1 MNGNNTWIKLPRNF
15 QNWRWYKESN
25 MVHLYLYLVMNAN
38 LLSENYFDINIK
50 RGEIMI
56 SLSRL
61 STDTNLSIKTLR
73 TCLDRLKRT
82 HEIEYRNLNH
92 GRIIIIVNYDMFQ
105 PIGIDETAPDWVKLY
120 RKIEQW
126 RWYTHPKM
134 VHLLIHFLIKAKA
147 ILSGNDFTFQ
157 LETSYNLLSKETGI
171 SVQSVRTCIKKMQS
185 SGVIEF
191 LPSPTNLFSTIRV
204 CNYENYQ
211 VTNKVR
217 GVIDNHSYGNKGT
230 IPGELDVDFE
240 NSKKSTN
247 LNISTS
253 HCPPTSYESTK
264 TSKGTTRA
272 REGHDKGT
280 IPGELDV
287 DFENSKKSTNLNI
300 STSHCPPTSYES
312 TKTSKGTTR
321 AREGHDKGTTRA
333 RQGHDKGT
341 TRATLKE
348 YNNIR
353 NKEIK
358 NINYDD
364 AREGVVFVEAE
375 EVKDEQKENLQKK
388 AGKETYKEK
397 LLEDGVWMTAMGK
410 KFHLDQGEI
419 KRLLDD
425 FDLELICRGNNEDKG
440 FKDYKCHF
448 FDWLKLRSNTLRT
461 ISSSTQAK
469 GERWEG
475 EMFVPKSS
483 EGGIYNGPF

>member
-126 RWYTHPKM
+126 CWYTHPKM

-253 HCPPTSYESTK
+253 HCPPTSYE
-264 TSKGTTRA
+264 
-272 REGHDKGT
+272 
-280 IPGELDV
+280 
-287 DFENSKKSTNLNI
+287 N
-300 STSHCPPTSYES
+300 

-475 EMFVPKSS
+475 EKFVPKSS
-483 EGGIYNGPF
+483 EGGIYDGPF

>member
-217 GVIDNHSYGNKGT
+217 GVIDNHSYDNKGT

-253 HCPPTSYESTK
+253 HCPPTPYESTK

-280 IPGELDV
+280 RG
-287 DFENSKKSTNLNI
+287 
-300 STSHCPPTSYES
+300 
-312 TKTSKGTTR
+312 
-321 AREGHDKGTTRA
+321 ARE
-333 RQGHDKGT
+333 GHDKGT

-475 EMFVPKSS
+475 EKFVPKSS

>member
-1 MNGNNTWIKLPRNF
+1 
-15 QNWRWYKESN
+15 
-25 MVHLYLYLVMNAN
+25 MNAN

-191 LPSPTNLFSTIRV
+191 LPSSTNLFSTIRV

-211 VTNKVR
+211 VTNKIR
-217 GVIDNHSYGNKGT
+217 GITDNRCYGDKGT
-230 IPGELDVDFE
+230 ISGELDVDFE
-240 NSKKSTN
+240 NIKKSTN
-247 LNISTS
+247 PNTIASRYPS
-253 HCPPTSYESTK
+253 TSYEAAK
-264 TSKGTTRA
+264 TSKGTRGA
-272 REGHDKGT
+272 QEGHKR
-280 IPGELDV
+280 
-287 DFENSKKSTNLNI
+287 
-300 STSHCPPTSYES
+300 
-312 TKTSKGTTR
+312 GTTR
-321 AREGHDKGTTRA
+321 AQEGHDKGTTRA
-333 RQGHDKGT
+333 T
-341 TRATLKE
+341 IKE
-348 YNNIR
+348 YKNKR

-375 EVKDEQKENLQKK
+375 EVKEEQKENLQKK
-388 AGKETYKEK
+388 VCKETYKET
-397 LLEDGVWMTAMGK
+397 LLEDEVWMTAMGK
-410 KFHLDQGEI
+410 KFHLDKGDI

-448 FDWLKLRSNTLRT
+448 YDWLKLRGNTQRT
-461 ISSSTQAK
+461 LSSSTQAK

-475 EMFVPKSS
+475 EKFVPKSS

>member
-171 SVQSVRTCIKKMQS
+171 SVQSVRTCIKKMQL

-191 LPSPTNLFSTIRV
+191 LSSPTNLFSTIRV

-253 HCPPTSYESTK
+253 HCPPTSYESAK

-272 REGHDKGT
+272 RQGH
-280 IPGELDV
+280 E
-287 DFENSKKSTNLNI
+287 
-300 STSHCPPTSYES
+300 
-312 TKTSKGTTR
+312 R
-321 AREGHDKGTTRA
+321 GTTRA

-388 AGKETYKEK
+388 AGQETYKEI

-448 FDWLKLRSNTLRT
+448 YDWLKLRGNTQRT
-461 ISSSTQAK
+461 LSSSTQAK

-475 EMFVPKSS
+475 EKFVPKSS

>member
-280 IPGELDV
+280 
-287 DFENSKKSTNLNI
+287 
-300 STSHCPPTSYES
+300 
-312 TKTSKGTTR
+312 
-321 AREGHDKGTTRA
+321 TRA

-364 AREGVVFVEAE
+364 AREGVVFVEAK

-425 FDLELICRGNNEDKG
+425 FELELICRGNNEDKG

-475 EMFVPKSS
+475 EKFVPKSS
-483 EGGIYNGPF
+483 EGGIYDGPF

>member
-126 RWYTHPKM
+126 CWYTHPKM

-217 GVIDNHSYGNKGT
+217 GVIDNHSYGN
-230 IPGELDVDFE
+230 
-240 NSKKSTN
+240 
-247 LNISTS
+247 
-253 HCPPTSYESTK
+253 
-264 TSKGTTRA
+264 
-272 REGHDKGT
+272 KGT

-475 EMFVPKSS
+475 EKFVPKSS
-483 EGGIYNGPF
+483 EGGIYDGPF

>member
-253 HCPPTSYESTK
+253 HCPSTSYESIK
-264 TSKGTTRA
+264 
-272 REGHDKGT
+272 
-280 IPGELDV
+280 
-287 DFENSKKSTNLNI
+287 NSR
-300 STSHCPPTSYES
+300 
-312 TKTSKGTTR
+312 GTTR

-364 AREGVVFVEAE
+364 AREEVVFVEAE

-448 FDWLKLRSNTLRT
+448 YDWLKLRSNTLRT

-475 EMFVPKSS
+475 EKFVPKSS

>member
-253 HCPPTSYESTK
+253 HYSSTSYESTK

-280 IPGELDV
+280 RG
-287 DFENSKKSTNLNI
+287 
-300 STSHCPPTSYES
+300 
-312 TKTSKGTTR
+312 
-321 AREGHDKGTTRA
+321 A

-448 FDWLKLRSNTLRT
+448 YDWLKLRGNTQRT
-461 ISSSTQAK
+461 LSSSTQAK

-475 EMFVPKSS
+475 EKFVPKSS

>member
-264 TSKGTTRA
+264 ASKGTTRA
-272 REGHDKGT
+272 RQGH
-280 IPGELDV
+280 E
-287 DFENSKKSTNLNI
+287 
-300 STSHCPPTSYES
+300 
-312 TKTSKGTTR
+312 R
-321 AREGHDKGTTRA
+321 GTTRA

-425 FDLELICRGNNEDKG
+425 FELELICRGNNEDKG

-475 EMFVPKSS
+475 EKFVPKSS
-483 EGGIYNGPF
+483 EGGIYDGPF

>member
-280 IPGELDV
+280 RG
-287 DFENSKKSTNLNI
+287 
-300 STSHCPPTSYES
+300 
-312 TKTSKGTTR
+312 
-321 AREGHDKGTTRA
+321 A

-448 FDWLKLRSNTLRT
+448 FDWLKLRSNNLRT

-475 EMFVPKSS
+475 EKFVPKSS

>member
-105 PIGIDETAPDWVKLY
+105 PIGIDESAPDWVKLY

-230 IPGELDVDFE
+230 ISGELDVDFE

-264 TSKGTTRA
+264 
-272 REGHDKGT
+272 
-280 IPGELDV
+280 
-287 DFENSKKSTNLNI
+287 N
-300 STSHCPPTSYES
+300 
-312 TKTSKGTTR
+312 SKGTTR

-475 EMFVPKSS
+475 EKFVPKSS
-483 EGGIYNGPF
+483 EGGIYDGPF

>member
-272 REGHDKGT
+272 RQGH
-280 IPGELDV
+280 E
-287 DFENSKKSTNLNI
+287 
-300 STSHCPPTSYES
+300 
-312 TKTSKGTTR
+312 R
-321 AREGHDKGTTRA
+321 GTTRA

-425 FDLELICRGNNEDKG
+425 FELELICRGNNEDKG

-475 EMFVPKSS
+475 EKFVPKSS
-483 EGGIYNGPF
+483 EGGIYDGPF

>member
-38 LLSENYFDINIK
+38 LLSENFFDINIK

-280 IPGELDV
+280 
-287 DFENSKKSTNLNI
+287 
-300 STSHCPPTSYES
+300 
-312 TKTSKGTTR
+312 
-321 AREGHDKGTTRA
+321 TRA

-397 LLEDGVWMTAMGK
+397 LLEDGVWMTAMEK

-475 EMFVPKSS
+475 EKFVPKSS

>member
-280 IPGELDV
+280 RG
-287 DFENSKKSTNLNI
+287 
-300 STSHCPPTSYES
+300 
-312 TKTSKGTTR
+312 
-321 AREGHDKGTTRA
+321 A

-364 AREGVVFVEAE
+364 AREGVVFIEAE

-397 LLEDGVWMTAMGK
+397 LLEDGVWMTAMEK

-475 EMFVPKSS
+475 EKFVPKSS

>member
-280 IPGELDV
+280 
-287 DFENSKKSTNLNI
+287 
-300 STSHCPPTSYES
+300 
-312 TKTSKGTTR
+312 
-321 AREGHDKGTTRA
+321 TRA

-388 AGKETYKEK
+388 VGKETYKEK
-397 LLEDGVWMTAMGK
+397 LLEDGVWMTAMEK

-475 EMFVPKSS
+475 EKFVPKSS
-483 EGGIYNGPF
+483 EGDIYNGPF

>member
-61 STDTNLSIKTLR
+61 STDTNISIKTLR

-105 PIGIDETAPDWVKLY
+105 PIGIDESAPDWVKLY

-230 IPGELDVDFE
+230 ISGELDVDFE

-272 REGHDKGT
+272 RQGH
-280 IPGELDV
+280 ER
-287 DFENSKKSTNLNI
+287 
-300 STSHCPPTSYES
+300 
-312 TKTSKGTTR
+312 GTTR
-321 AREGHDKGTTRA
+321 AQ
-333 RQGHDKGT
+333 QGHDKGT

-410 KFHLDQGEI
+410 MFHLDQGEI

-475 EMFVPKSS
+475 EKFVPKSS
-483 EGGIYNGPF
+483 EGGIYDGPF

>member
-280 IPGELDV
+280 RG
-287 DFENSKKSTNLNI
+287 
-300 STSHCPPTSYES
+300 
-312 TKTSKGTTR
+312 
-321 AREGHDKGTTRA
+321 A

-397 LLEDGVWMTAMGK
+397 LLEDGVWMTAMEK

-475 EMFVPKSS
+475 EKFVPKSS

>member
-171 SVQSVRTCIKKMQS
+171 SVQSVRTCIKKMQL

-253 HCPPTSYESTK
+253 HCPPTSYES
-264 TSKGTTRA
+264 A
-272 REGHDKGT
+272 
-280 IPGELDV
+280 
-287 DFENSKKSTNLNI
+287 
-300 STSHCPPTSYES
+300 
-312 TKTSKGTTR
+312 KTSKGTTR

-388 AGKETYKEK
+388 AGKETYKEI

-448 FDWLKLRSNTLRT
+448 YDWLKLRGNTQRT
-461 ISSSTQAK
+461 LSSSTQAK

-475 EMFVPKSS
+475 EKFVPKSS

>member
-272 REGHDKGT
+272 RQGH
-280 IPGELDV
+280 ER
-287 DFENSKKSTNLNI
+287 
-300 STSHCPPTSYES
+300 
-312 TKTSKGTTR
+312 GTTR
-321 AREGHDKGTTRA
+321 ARE
-333 RQGHDKGT
+333 GHDKGT

-425 FDLELICRGNNEDKG
+425 FELELICRGNNKDKG

-475 EMFVPKSS
+475 EKFVPKSS
-483 EGGIYNGPF
+483 EGGIYDGPF

>member
-253 HCPPTSYESTK
+253 HCPPTSYESPK

-272 REGHDKGT
+272 REGHNKGT
-280 IPGELDV
+280 RG
-287 DFENSKKSTNLNI
+287 
-300 STSHCPPTSYES
+300 
-312 TKTSKGTTR
+312 
-321 AREGHDKGTTRA
+321 ARE
-333 RQGHDKGT
+333 GHDKGT

-364 AREGVVFVEAE
+364 AREEVVFVEAE

-448 FDWLKLRSNTLRT
+448 YDWLKLRSNTLRT

-475 EMFVPKSS
+475 EKFVPKSS

>member
-105 PIGIDETAPDWVKLY
+105 PIGIDESAPDWVKLY

-230 IPGELDVDFE
+230 I
-240 NSKKSTN
+240 S
-247 LNISTS
+247 
-253 HCPPTSYESTK
+253 
-264 TSKGTTRA
+264 
-272 REGHDKGT
+272 
-280 IPGELDV
+280 GELDV

-333 RQGHDKGT
+333 QQGHDKGT

-410 KFHLDQGEI
+410 MFHLDQGEI

-475 EMFVPKSS
+475 EKFVPKSS
-483 EGGIYNGPF
+483 EGGIYDGPF

>member
-280 IPGELDV
+280 RG
-287 DFENSKKSTNLNI
+287 
-300 STSHCPPTSYES
+300 
-312 TKTSKGTTR
+312 
-321 AREGHDKGTTRA
+321 A

-348 YNNIR
+348 YNIR

-425 FDLELICRGNNEDKG
+425 FELELICRGNNEDKG

-475 EMFVPKSS
+475 EKFVPKSS
-483 EGGIYNGPF
+483 EGGIYDGPF

>member
-38 LLSENYFDINIK
+38 LLSENYFDINIR

-280 IPGELDV
+280 
-287 DFENSKKSTNLNI
+287 
-300 STSHCPPTSYES
+300 
-312 TKTSKGTTR
+312 
-321 AREGHDKGTTRA
+321 TRA

-397 LLEDGVWMTAMGK
+397 LLEDGVWMTAMEK

-475 EMFVPKSS
+475 EKFVPKSS

>member
-247 LNISTS
+247 
-253 HCPPTSYESTK
+253 P
-264 TSKGTTRA
+264 
-272 REGHDKGT
+272 
-280 IPGELDV
+280 
-287 DFENSKKSTNLNI
+287 NI

-333 RQGHDKGT
+333 REGHDKGT

-375 EVKDEQKENLQKK
+375 EVKDEQKEKLQKK
-388 AGKETYKEK
+388 AGKETYKGK

-425 FDLELICRGNNEDKG
+425 FELELICRGNNEDKG

-475 EMFVPKSS
+475 EKFVPKSS
-483 EGGIYNGPF
+483 EGGIYDGPF

>member
-1 MNGNNTWIKLPRNF
+1 
-15 QNWRWYKESN
+15 
-25 MVHLYLYLVMNAN
+25 
-38 LLSENYFDINIK
+38 
-50 RGEIMI
+50 MI

-253 HCPPTSYESTK
+253 HCPPTSYEIPK

-280 IPGELDV
+280 RG
-287 DFENSKKSTNLNI
+287 
-300 STSHCPPTSYES
+300 
-312 TKTSKGTTR
+312 
-321 AREGHDKGTTRA
+321 A

-341 TRATLKE
+341 TRAR
-348 YNNIR
+348 YQ
-353 NKEIK
+353 
-358 NINYDD
+358 
-364 AREGVVFVEAE
+364 V
-375 EVKDEQKENLQKK
+375 
-388 AGKETYKEK
+388 
-397 LLEDGVWMTAMGK
+397 
-410 KFHLDQGEI
+410 
-419 KRLLDD
+419 
-425 FDLELICRGNNEDKG
+425 
-440 FKDYKCHF
+440 
-448 FDWLKLRSNTLRT
+448 S
-461 ISSSTQAK
+461 
-469 GERWEG
+469 
-475 EMFVPKSS
+475 
-483 EGGIYNGPF
+483 

>member
-280 IPGELDV
+280 
-287 DFENSKKSTNLNI
+287 
-300 STSHCPPTSYES
+300 
-312 TKTSKGTTR
+312 
-321 AREGHDKGTTRA
+321 TRA

-388 AGKETYKEK
+388 VGKETYKEK
-397 LLEDGVWMTAMGK
+397 LLEDGVWMTAMEK

-475 EMFVPKSS
+475 EKFVPKSS

>member
-1 MNGNNTWIKLPRNF
+1 MNGNNTWIKLPRSF

-211 VTNKVR
+211 VTNKIS
-217 GVIDNHSYGNKGT
+217 GITDNRCYGDKGT
-230 IPGELDVDFE
+230 ISGELDVDFE
-240 NSKKSTN
+240 NIKKSTN
-247 LNISTS
+247 PNTIASRYPS
-253 HCPPTSYESTK
+253 IPYEAAK
-264 TSKGTTRA
+264 TSKGTRGA
-272 REGHDKGT
+272 RQGHDKGT
-280 IPGELDV
+280 ISGELDV
-287 DFENSKKSTNLNI
+287 DFENIKKSTNPNNTI
-300 STSHCPPTSYES
+300 SHCS
-312 TKTSKGTTR
+312 TTPCEDAKTSKGTR
-321 AREGHDKGTTRA
+321 EAQEGHERGTTRA
-333 RQGHDKGT
+333 QEGHKRGT
-341 TRATLKE
+341 TRATIKE
-348 YNNIR
+348 YKNKR

-375 EVKDEQKENLQKK
+375 EVKEEQKENLQKK
-388 AGKETYKEK
+388 VCKETYKET
-397 LLEDGVWMTAMGK
+397 LLEDEVWMTAMGK
-410 KFHLDQGEI
+410 KFHLDKGDI

-448 FDWLKLRSNTLRT
+448 YDWMKLRNNAQRT
-461 ISSSTQAK
+461 ISSSPQVK
-469 GERWEG
+469 NERWEG
-475 EMFVPKSS
+475 EKFVPKSS

>member
-1 MNGNNTWIKLPRNF
+1 MNGNNTWIKLPRSF

-217 GVIDNHSYGNKGT
+217 GITDNRCYGDKGT
-230 IPGELDVDFE
+230 ISGELDVDFE
-240 NSKKSTN
+240 NIKKSTSP
-247 LNISTS
+247 STIVS
-253 HCPPTSYESTK
+253 RYPSTPYEATK
-264 TSKGTTRA
+264 TSKGTRGA
-272 REGHDKGT
+272 RQGHDKGT
-280 IPGELDV
+280 ISDELDV
-287 DFENSKKSTNLNI
+287 DFENIKKSTSLNN
-300 STSHCPPTSYES
+300 STSHCLSASYK
-312 TKTSKGTTR
+312 TAKTSKGTTR

-333 RQGHDKGT
+333 RQGHDKGNT
-341 TRATLKE
+341 
-348 YNNIR
+348 
-353 NKEIK
+353 
-358 NINYDD
+358 
-364 AREGVVFVEAE
+364 
-375 EVKDEQKENLQKK
+375 
-388 AGKETYKEK
+388 
-397 LLEDGVWMTAMGK
+397 
-410 KFHLDQGEI
+410 
-419 KRLLDD
+419 KR
-425 FDLELICRGNNEDKG
+425 I
-440 FKDYKCHF
+440 
-448 FDWLKLRSNTLRT
+448 
-461 ISSSTQAK
+461 
-469 GERWEG
+469 
-475 EMFVPKSS
+475 
-483 EGGIYNGPF
+483 

>member
-38 LLSENYFDINIK
+38 LLSEYYFDINIK

-253 HCPPTSYESTK
+253 HCPPTSYESPK
-264 TSKGTTRA
+264 TSKGTRGA
-272 REGHDKGT
+272 RE
-280 IPGELDV
+280 
-287 DFENSKKSTNLNI
+287 
-300 STSHCPPTSYES
+300 
-312 TKTSKGTTR
+312 R
-321 AREGHDKGTTRA
+321 HDKGTTRA

-348 YNNIR
+348 YNNLR

-475 EMFVPKSS
+475 EKFVPKSS

>member
-92 GRIIIIVNYDMFQ
+92 GRIIILVNYDMFQ

-230 IPGELDVDFE
+230 ISGELDVDFE

-253 HCPPTSYESTK
+253 HCPSTYYESAK

-280 IPGELDV
+280 RG
-287 DFENSKKSTNLNI
+287 
-300 STSHCPPTSYES
+300 
-312 TKTSKGTTR
+312 
-321 AREGHDKGTTRA
+321 A

-397 LLEDGVWMTAMGK
+397 LLEDGVWMTAMEK

-475 EMFVPKSS
+475 EKFVPKSS

>member
-38 LLSENYFDINIK
+38 LLSEYYFDINIK

-253 HCPPTSYESTK
+253 HCPPASYESPK
-264 TSKGTTRA
+264 TSKGTRGA

-280 IPGELDV
+280 RG
-287 DFENSKKSTNLNI
+287 
-300 STSHCPPTSYES
+300 
-312 TKTSKGTTR
+312 
-321 AREGHDKGTTRA
+321 ARE
-333 RQGHDKGT
+333 GHDKGT

-348 YNNIR
+348 YNNLR

-475 EMFVPKSS
+475 EKFVPKSS

>member
-38 LLSENYFDINIK
+38 LLSEYYFDINIK

-253 HCPPTSYESTK
+253 HCPPTSYESPK
-264 TSKGTTRA
+264 TSKGTR
-272 REGHDKGT
+272 G
-280 IPGELDV
+280 
-287 DFENSKKSTNLNI
+287 
-300 STSHCPPTSYES
+300 
-312 TKTSKGTTR
+312 

-348 YNNIR
+348 YNNLR

-475 EMFVPKSS
+475 EKFVPKSS

>member
-280 IPGELDV
+280 
-287 DFENSKKSTNLNI
+287 
-300 STSHCPPTSYES
+300 
-312 TKTSKGTTR
+312 
-321 AREGHDKGTTRA
+321 TRA
-333 RQGHDKGT
+333 RQGHNKGT

-364 AREGVVFVEAE
+364 AREGVVFVDAE
-375 EVKDEQKENLQKK
+375 EVKDEQKENQQKK

-448 FDWLKLRSNTLRT
+448 FDWLKLRSNTLHT

-475 EMFVPKSS
+475 EKFVPKSS
-483 EGGIYNGPF
+483 EGGIYDGPF

>member
-1 MNGNNTWIKLPRNF
+1 MNGNNTWIKLPRSF

-191 LPSPTNLFSTIRV
+191 LQSPTNLFSTIRV

-211 VTNKVR
+211 VTNKIS
-217 GVIDNHSYGNKGT
+217 GITDNRCYGDKGT
-230 IPGELDVDFE
+230 ISGESDVDFE
-240 NSKKSTN
+240 NIKKSTN
-247 LNISTS
+247 PNNTIS
-253 HCPPTSYESTK
+253 HCSTTPCEDAK
-264 TSKGTTRA
+264 TSKGTREA
-272 REGHDKGT
+272 QEGHDEGT
-280 IPGELDV
+280 RG
-287 DFENSKKSTNLNI
+287 
-300 STSHCPPTSYES
+300 
-312 TKTSKGTTR
+312 
-321 AREGHDKGTTRA
+321 A

-341 TRATLKE
+341 TRATIKE
-348 YNNIR
+348 YKNKR

-375 EVKDEQKENLQKK
+375 EVKEEQKENLQKK
-388 AGKETYKEK
+388 VCKETYKET
-397 LLEDGVWMTAMGK
+397 LLEDEVWMTAMGK
-410 KFHLDQGEI
+410 KFHLDKGDI

-448 FDWLKLRSNTLRT
+448 YDWMKLRNNAQRT
-461 ISSSTQAK
+461 ISSSPQVK
-469 GERWEG
+469 NERWEG
-475 EMFVPKSS
+475 EKFVPKSS

>member
-105 PIGIDETAPDWVKLY
+105 PIGIDETATDWVKLY

-280 IPGELDV
+280 RG
-287 DFENSKKSTNLNI
+287 
-300 STSHCPPTSYES
+300 
-312 TKTSKGTTR
+312 
-321 AREGHDKGTTRA
+321 A

-397 LLEDGVWMTAMGK
+397 LLEDGVWMTAMKK

-475 EMFVPKSS
+475 EKFVPKSS

>member
-230 IPGELDVDFE
+230 ISGELDVDFE

-253 HCPPTSYESTK
+253 HCPPTSYESAK
-264 TSKGTTRA
+264 TSKGTR
-272 REGHDKGT
+272 G
-280 IPGELDV
+280 
-287 DFENSKKSTNLNI
+287 
-300 STSHCPPTSYES
+300 
-312 TKTSKGTTR
+312 
-321 AREGHDKGTTRA
+321 A

-397 LLEDGVWMTAMGK
+397 LLEDGVWMTAMEK

-475 EMFVPKSS
+475 EKFVPKSS

>member
-105 PIGIDETAPDWVKLY
+105 PIGIDESAPDWVKLY

-230 IPGELDVDFE
+230 LSDELDVDFE

-272 REGHDKGT
+272 RQGH
-280 IPGELDV
+280 ER
-287 DFENSKKSTNLNI
+287 
-300 STSHCPPTSYES
+300 
-312 TKTSKGTTR
+312 GTTR
-321 AREGHDKGTTRA
+321 AQ
-333 RQGHDKGT
+333 QGHDKGT

-475 EMFVPKSS
+475 EKFVPKSS
-483 EGGIYNGPF
+483 EGGIYDGPF

>member
-25 MVHLYLYLVMNAN
+25 MVHLYLYLVMNTN

-105 PIGIDETAPDWVKLY
+105 PIGIDESAPDWVKLY

-230 IPGELDVDFE
+230 ISGELDVDFE

-272 REGHDKGT
+272 RQGH
-280 IPGELDV
+280 ER
-287 DFENSKKSTNLNI
+287 
-300 STSHCPPTSYES
+300 
-312 TKTSKGTTR
+312 GTTR
-321 AREGHDKGTTRA
+321 AQ
-333 RQGHDKGT
+333 QGHDKGT

-410 KFHLDQGEI
+410 MFHLDQGEI

-475 EMFVPKSS
+475 EKFVPKSS
-483 EGGIYNGPF
+483 EGGIYDGPF